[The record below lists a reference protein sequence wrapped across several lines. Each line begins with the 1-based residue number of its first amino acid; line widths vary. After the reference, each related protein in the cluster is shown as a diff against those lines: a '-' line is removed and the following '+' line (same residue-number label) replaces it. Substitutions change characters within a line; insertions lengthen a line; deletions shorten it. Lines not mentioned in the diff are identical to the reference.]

1 MDRITLSIVIGA
13 LVLLVIVVELVRQRR
28 LEEQY
33 SLLWLGAATALVVLA
48 ISRDLWDKLAI
59 VVGIA
64 YPPTAL
70 FIVLFV
76 AMIMILLHF
85 STAISKLTRQNR
97 QAAQEIGL
105 LQWKLNEL
113 EKQLAQR
120 ADSDQPQP

>member
-120 ADSDQPQP
+120 ADGDQPQP